1 MKRRERDRAT
11 RGAKDYRLLWA
22 GLLLLVA
29 LIFACVGFSCGHIRR
44 GLKNAADAEM
54 AETTGEN
61 AAMLRL
67 TLESRFALLDNVA
80 EKIAEDPQNAR
91 EMLTNLGKYAN
102 GYGFKRLGYMN
113 STGRTVTSDGETG
126 DFFYRAYFRMGM
138 DGQYCI
144 TGEINDRLGNGEAV
158 HIMSAP
164 VHNPKTGKVIGVVF
178 ADYTPEMFHQMMD
191 VETFGGEGHGYIVES
206 SGEIVVASSSARLT
220 GTGNL
225 LDGVADF
232 SETGRQDAE
241 ALRQV
246 LAGEQPGEGRVLG
259 AGKLRFCCRK
269 IENGRQ
275 DDTWYLVMVMDA
287 GALYGR
293 MYGVFSSICSL
304 LSVTVLMCAV
314 FIFAILTAYRR
325 YNEGLRQA
333 AYTDALTGGSNF
345 SGFLMKVNN
354 AEGGYMVSCDLNDY
368 RMIAS
373 MFGAQKGDELLR
385 GVYECIKSGLT
396 EGEPVARVDADH
408 FAFHLVE
415 RQRSAVL
422 ERLRQIE
429 RRIRRL
435 SDKMGVIHLVPRFG
449 IYAMR
454 PEEDARRSCELANL
468 ALGAAR
474 SSADNTVA
482 FYQDLDQNAF
492 FENMQLEDRF
502 DEAIGEQK
510 LVQAFGHEA
519 QTLAAFDE
527 VNERLRDCSLK
538 ATFFSSLTNP
548 CTRFVNSLVYAAVGF
563 AGALAAVNGRLTI
576 GGLSSFL
583 SYANQY
589 TKPFNEISG
598 VVTELQNALAC
609 AGRVFELIDEPAQTP
624 DPADAE
630 QIDRPDGAVSI
641 DHVYFSY
648 APDRKLIED
657 FTLHVQPGQ
666 RVAIVGPTGC
676 GKTTIINLL
685 MRFYDVD
692 SGEIHVD
699 GHETRRLTRRS
710 LRENIA
716 MVMQDTWLSAGTIRE
731 NIAMGKPDATDE
743 EIIAA
748 AKASH
753 AHSFIKRL
761 PDGYNTVISESGGQL
776 SQGQKQ
782 LLCIARVML

>member
-29 LIFACVGFSCGHIRR
+29 LIFACVGFSYGRIRR
-44 GLKNAADAEM
+44 ALKNAADAEM

-67 TLESRFALLDNVA
+67 TLESRFALLDNVG
-80 EKIAEDPQNAR
+80 EKIAEDPQSTR
-91 EMLTNLGKYAN
+91 EMLADLGKYAN

-113 STGRTVTSDGETG
+113 STGQTVTSDGKTG

-164 VHNPKTGKVIGVVF
+164 VRSPKTGKVIGVVF
-178 ADYTPEMFHQMMD
+178 ADYTPEMFHRMMD
-191 VETFGGEGHGYIVES
+191 VETFGGEGRGYIVES

-220 GTGNL
+220 ETGNL

-246 LAGEQPGEGRVLG
+246 LAGEQPGDGRVLG

-275 DDTWYLVMVMDA
+275 DDTWYLVMVMEA

-293 MYGVFSSICSL
+293 MHGVFSSIRNL
-304 LSVTVLMCAV
+304 MSVTVLMCAA
-314 FIFAILTAYRR
+314 FIFAILMAYRR

-354 AEGGYMVSCDLNDY
+354 AEGGYMVSCDLDDY

-454 PEEDARRSCELANL
+454 PEKDARRSCELANL

-502 DEAIGEQK
+502 DEAIGEHQFK
-510 LVQAFGHEA
+510 VYYQPKCNPKTGEIVGGEALVRWVQEDG
-519 QTLAAFDE
+519 TMLSPD
-527 VNERLRDCSLK
+527 
-538 ATFFSSLTNP
+538 
-548 CTRFVNSLVYAAVGF
+548 RFIPL
-563 AGALAAVNGRLTI
+563 
-576 GGLSSFL
+576 
-583 SYANQY
+583 
-589 TKPFNEISG
+589 
-598 VVTELQNALAC
+598 
-609 AGRVFELIDEPAQTP
+609 FEK
-624 DPADAE
+624 
-630 QIDRPDGAVSI
+630 DGAI
-641 DHVYFSY
+641 G
-648 APDRKLIED
+648 KLDEYM
-657 FTLHVQPGQ
+657 FTCVC
-666 RVAIVGPTGC
+666 A
-676 GKTTIINLL
+676 
-685 MRFYDVD
+685 
-692 SGEIHVD
+692 
-699 GHETRRLTRRS
+699 
-710 LRENIA
+710 
-716 MVMQDTWLSAGTIRE
+716 
-731 NIAMGKPDATDE
+731 
-743 EIIAA
+743 
-748 AKASH
+748 
-753 AHSFIKRL
+753 
-761 PDGYNTVISESGGQL
+761 QL
-776 SQGQKQ
+776 SQWRREG
-782 LLCIARVML
+782 LEIRPVSVNLSRASLCRQGVALAYKRILEGYGLSTWMVPLEVTESAMISDDAVISVLQEFYRYGFRIVIDDFGKAQSTLPMLKLPFVDTVKLDKSLIDCIGDRKGEIMLRQVVRLCYELGLYTTAEGVEAEDQVDFLRALDCTDIQGYFFPPPLPVEKYTEKLRQQARKRA

>member
-1 MKRRERDRAT
+1 MKRRKRDRAT

-22 GLLLLVA
+22 GLLLVA
-29 LIFACVGFSCGHIRR
+29 LIFACVGFSYGHIRR
-44 GLKNAADAEM
+44 ALKNAADAEM
-54 AETTGEN
+54 AETTSEN

-67 TLESRFALLDNVA
+67 TLESRFALLDNVG
-80 EKIAEDPQNAR
+80 EKIAEDPQSTR

-113 STGRTVTSDGETG
+113 STGRMVTSDGKTG
-126 DFFYRAYFRMGM
+126 DFFYCAYFRMGM

-144 TGEINDRLGNGEAV
+144 TGEINDRLSNGESV
-158 HIMSAP
+158 HIISAP
-164 VHNPKTGKVIGVVF
+164 VRNPKTDKVIGVVF

-191 VETFGGEGHGYIVES
+191 VETFGGEGRGYIVES

-220 GTGNL
+220 ETGNL

-246 LAGEQPGEGRVLG
+246 LAGEQPGDGRVLG

-275 DDTWYLVMVMDA
+275 DDTWYLVMVMGA

-293 MYGVFSSICSL
+293 MYGVFSSIRNL
-304 LSVTVLMCAV
+304 LSVTVLMCAA

-354 AEGGYMVSCDLNDY
+354 AEGGYMVSCDLDDY

-502 DEAIGEQK
+502 DEAIGEHQ
-510 LVQAFGHEA
+510 F
-519 QTLAAFDE
+519 
-527 VNERLRDCSLK
+527 K
-538 ATFFSSLTNP
+538 AYYQPKCNP
-548 CTRFVNSLVYAAVGF
+548 KTG
-563 AGALAAVNGRLTI
+563 
-576 GGLSSFL
+576 
-583 SYANQY
+583 
-589 TKPFNEISG
+589 E
-598 VVTELQNALAC
+598 
-609 AGRVFELIDEPAQTP
+609 
-624 DPADAE
+624 
-630 QIDRPDGAVSI
+630 
-641 DHVYFSY
+641 
-648 APDRKLIED
+648 
-657 FTLHVQPGQ
+657 
-666 RVAIVGPTGC
+666 IVGGEALVRWVQEDGTMLSPARFIPLFEKNGAI
-676 GKTTIINLL
+676 GKL
-685 MRFYDVD
+685 
-692 SGEIHVD
+692 
-699 GHETRRLTRRS
+699 
-710 LRENIA
+710 
-716 MVMQDTWLSAGTIRE
+716 
-731 NIAMGKPDATDE
+731 DE
-743 EIIAA
+743 YMFTCVCA
-748 AKASH
+748 
-753 AHSFIKRL
+753 
-761 PDGYNTVISESGGQL
+761 QL
-776 SQGQKQ
+776 SQWRREG
-782 LLCIARVML
+782 LEIRPVSVNLSRASLCRQGVALAYKRILEGYGLSTWMVPLEVTESAMISDDAVISILQEFYRYGFRIEIDDFGKAQSTLPMLKLPFVDTVKLDKSLIDCIGDRKGEIMLRQVVRLCYELGLYTTAEGVEAEDQVDFLRALDCTDIQGYFFSPPLPVEKYTEKLRQQARKRA

>member
-44 GLKNAADAEM
+44 ALKNAADAEM
-54 AETTGEN
+54 AETTSEN

-67 TLESRFALLDNVA
+67 TLESRFALLDNVG
-80 EKIAEDPQNAR
+80 EKIAEDPQSTR
-91 EMLTNLGKYAN
+91 EMLADLGKYAN

-113 STGRTVTSDGETG
+113 STGQTVTSDGKNG

-144 TGEINDRLGNGEAV
+144 TGEINDRLGNGETV
-158 HIMSAP
+158 HMMSAP
-164 VHNPKTGKVIGVVF
+164 VRNPKTGKVIGVVF

-191 VETFGGEGHGYIVES
+191 VETFGGKGRGYIVES
-206 SGEIVVASSSARLT
+206 SGEIVVASSSVRLT
-220 GTGNL
+220 ETGNL

-241 ALRQV
+241 TLRQV

-304 LSVTVLMCAV
+304 LSVTVLMCAA
-314 FIFAILTAYRR
+314 FIFAILMAYRR
-325 YNEGLRQA
+325 YNDGLRQT

-354 AEGGYMVSCDLNDY
+354 AEGGYMVSCDLDDY

-502 DEAIGEQK
+502 DEAIGEHQ
-510 LVQAFGHEA
+510 F
-519 QTLAAFDE
+519 
-527 VNERLRDCSLK
+527 K
-538 ATFFSSLTNP
+538 AYYQPKCNP
-548 CTRFVNSLVYAAVGF
+548 KTG
-563 AGALAAVNGRLTI
+563 
-576 GGLSSFL
+576 
-583 SYANQY
+583 
-589 TKPFNEISG
+589 E
-598 VVTELQNALAC
+598 
-609 AGRVFELIDEPAQTP
+609 
-624 DPADAE
+624 
-630 QIDRPDGAVSI
+630 
-641 DHVYFSY
+641 
-648 APDRKLIED
+648 
-657 FTLHVQPGQ
+657 
-666 RVAIVGPTGC
+666 IVGGEALVRWVQEDGTMLSPARFIPLFEKNGAI
-676 GKTTIINLL
+676 GKL
-685 MRFYDVD
+685 
-692 SGEIHVD
+692 
-699 GHETRRLTRRS
+699 
-710 LRENIA
+710 
-716 MVMQDTWLSAGTIRE
+716 
-731 NIAMGKPDATDE
+731 DE
-743 EIIAA
+743 YMFTCVCA
-748 AKASH
+748 
-753 AHSFIKRL
+753 
-761 PDGYNTVISESGGQL
+761 QL
-776 SQGQKQ
+776 SQWRREG
-782 LLCIARVML
+782 LEIRPVSVNLSRASLCRQGVALAYKRILEGYGLSTWMVPLEVTESAMISDDAVISALQEFYRYGFRIEIDDFGKAQSTLPMLKLPFVDTVKLDKSLIDCIGDRKGEIMLRQVVRLCYELGLYTTAEGVEAEDQVDFLRALDCTDIQGYFFSPPLPVEKYTEKLRQQARKRA

>member
-1 MKRRERDRAT
+1 MKRRERDRAA

-22 GLLLLVA
+22 GLLLVA
-29 LIFACVGFSCGHIRR
+29 LIFACVGFSYGRIRR
-44 GLKNAADAEM
+44 GLKNAADTEM
-54 AETTGEN
+54 AETTSEN

-67 TLESRFALLDNVA
+67 TLESRFALLDNVG
-80 EKIAEDPQNAR
+80 EKIAEDPQSTR
-91 EMLTNLGKYAN
+91 EMLVDLGKYAN

-113 STGRTVTSDGETG
+113 STGQTVTSDGKNG

-144 TGEINDRLGNGEAV
+144 TGEINDRLGNGETV

-164 VHNPKTGKVIGVVF
+164 VRNPKTGTVIGVVF

-191 VETFGGEGHGYIVES
+191 VETFGGEGRGYIVES
-206 SGEIVVASSSARLT
+206 SGEIVVASSSARLAE
-220 GTGNL
+220 TGNL

-259 AGKLRFCCRK
+259 TGKLRFCCRK

-275 DDTWYLVMVMDA
+275 DDTWYLVMVMRAD
-287 GALYGR
+287 ALYGR
-293 MYGVFSSICSL
+293 MYGVFSSIRNL
-304 LSVTVLMCAV
+304 LSVTVLMCAA
-314 FIFAILTAYRR
+314 FIFALLTAYRR
-325 YNEGLRQA
+325 YNDGLRQA

-354 AEGGYMVSCDLNDY
+354 AEGGYMVSCDLDDY

-385 GVYECIKSGLT
+385 GVYECIKGGLT

-454 PEEDARRSCELANL
+454 PEEDARRACELANL

-474 SSADNTVA
+474 GSADNTVA

-502 DEAIGEQK
+502 DEAIGEHRFKAYYQPK
-510 LVQAFGHEA
+510 CNPKTGEIVGGEALVRWVQE
-519 QTLAAFDE
+519 
-527 VNERLRDCSLK
+527 
-538 ATFFSSLTNP
+538 
-548 CTRFVNSLVYAAVGF
+548 
-563 AGALAAVNGRLTI
+563 
-576 GGLSSFL
+576 
-583 SYANQY
+583 
-589 TKPFNEISG
+589 
-598 VVTELQNALAC
+598 
-609 AGRVFELIDEPAQTP
+609 
-624 DPADAE
+624 
-630 QIDRPDGAVSI
+630 DGAMLS
-641 DHVYFSY
+641 
-648 APDRKLIED
+648 PDRFIPLFEKNGAIGKLDEYM
-657 FTLHVQPGQ
+657 FTCVC
-666 RVAIVGPTGC
+666 A
-676 GKTTIINLL
+676 
-685 MRFYDVD
+685 
-692 SGEIHVD
+692 
-699 GHETRRLTRRS
+699 
-710 LRENIA
+710 
-716 MVMQDTWLSAGTIRE
+716 
-731 NIAMGKPDATDE
+731 
-743 EIIAA
+743 
-748 AKASH
+748 
-753 AHSFIKRL
+753 
-761 PDGYNTVISESGGQL
+761 QL
-776 SQGQKQ
+776 SQWRREG
-782 LLCIARVML
+782 LEIRPVSVNLSRASLCRQGVALAYKRILEGYGLSTWMVPLEVTESAMISDDAVISVLQEFYRYGFRIEIDDFGKAQSTLPMLKLPFVDTVKLDKSLIDCIGDRKGEIMLRQVVRLCYELGLYTTAEGVEAEDQVDFLRALDCTDIQGYFFSPPLPVEKYTEKLRQQARKRA

>member
-113 STGRTVTSDGETG
+113 STGQTVTSDGETG

-164 VHNPKTGKVIGVVF
+164 VRNPKTGKVIGVVF
-178 ADYTPEMFHQMMD
+178 ADYTPEMFRQMMD

-206 SGEIVVASSSARLT
+206 SGEIVVASSSVRLT
-220 GTGNL
+220 ETGNL

-246 LAGEQPGEGRVLG
+246 LAGEQPGDGRVLG

-304 LSVTVLMCAV
+304 LSVTVLMCAA
-314 FIFAILTAYRR
+314 FIFAILMAYRR

-354 AEGGYMVSCDLNDY
+354 AEGGYMVSCDLDDY

-502 DEAIGEQK
+502 DEAIGEHQFK
-510 LVQAFGHEA
+510 AYYQPKCNPKTGEIVGGEALVRWVQEDGTMLSPA
-519 QTLAAFDE
+519 
-527 VNERLRDCSLK
+527 
-538 ATFFSSLTNP
+538 
-548 CTRFVNSLVYAAVGF
+548 RFIPL
-563 AGALAAVNGRLTI
+563 
-576 GGLSSFL
+576 
-583 SYANQY
+583 
-589 TKPFNEISG
+589 
-598 VVTELQNALAC
+598 
-609 AGRVFELIDEPAQTP
+609 FEK
-624 DPADAE
+624 
-630 QIDRPDGAVSI
+630 DGAI
-641 DHVYFSY
+641 G
-648 APDRKLIED
+648 KLDEYM
-657 FTLHVQPGQ
+657 FTCVC
-666 RVAIVGPTGC
+666 A
-676 GKTTIINLL
+676 
-685 MRFYDVD
+685 
-692 SGEIHVD
+692 
-699 GHETRRLTRRS
+699 
-710 LRENIA
+710 
-716 MVMQDTWLSAGTIRE
+716 
-731 NIAMGKPDATDE
+731 
-743 EIIAA
+743 
-748 AKASH
+748 
-753 AHSFIKRL
+753 
-761 PDGYNTVISESGGQL
+761 QL
-776 SQGQKQ
+776 SQWRREG
-782 LLCIARVML
+782 LEIRPVSVNLSRASLCRQGVALAYKRILEGCGLSTWMVPLEVTESAMISDDAVISVLQEFYRYGFRIEIDDFGKAQSTLPMLKLPFVDTVKLDKSLIDCIGDRKGEIMLRQVVRLCYELGLYTTAEGVEAEDQVDFLRALDCTDIQGYFFSPPLPVEKYTEKLRQQARKRA

>member
-1 MKRRERDRAT
+1 MKRRKRDRAT

-22 GLLLLVA
+22 GLLLVA
-29 LIFACVGFSCGHIRR
+29 LIFACVGFSYGHIRR
-44 GLKNAADAEM
+44 ALKNAADAEM
-54 AETTGEN
+54 AETTSEN

-67 TLESRFALLDNVA
+67 TLESRFALLDNVG
-80 EKIAEDPQNAR
+80 EKIAEDPQSTR

-113 STGRTVTSDGETG
+113 STGRMVTSDGKTG

-144 TGEINDRLGNGEAV
+144 TGEINDRLSNGESV
-158 HIMSAP
+158 HIISAP
-164 VHNPKTGKVIGVVF
+164 VRNPKTGKVIGVVF

-191 VETFGGEGHGYIVES
+191 VETFGGEGRGYIVES

-220 GTGNL
+220 ETGNL

-246 LAGEQPGEGRVLG
+246 LAGEQPGDGRVLG
-259 AGKLRFCCRK
+259 TGKLRFCCRK

-275 DDTWYLVMVMDA
+275 DDTWYLVMVMGVD
-287 GALYGR
+287 ALYGR
-293 MYGVFSSICSL
+293 MYGVFSSIRNL
-304 LSVTVLMCAV
+304 LSVTVLMCAA

-354 AEGGYMVSCDLNDY
+354 AEGGYMVSCDLDDY

-422 ERLRQIE
+422 ERLHQIE

-502 DEAIGEQK
+502 DEAIGEHQ
-510 LVQAFGHEA
+510 F
-519 QTLAAFDE
+519 
-527 VNERLRDCSLK
+527 K
-538 ATFFSSLTNP
+538 AYYQPKCNP
-548 CTRFVNSLVYAAVGF
+548 KTG
-563 AGALAAVNGRLTI
+563 
-576 GGLSSFL
+576 
-583 SYANQY
+583 
-589 TKPFNEISG
+589 E
-598 VVTELQNALAC
+598 
-609 AGRVFELIDEPAQTP
+609 
-624 DPADAE
+624 
-630 QIDRPDGAVSI
+630 
-641 DHVYFSY
+641 
-648 APDRKLIED
+648 
-657 FTLHVQPGQ
+657 
-666 RVAIVGPTGC
+666 IVGGEALVRWVQEDGTMLPPARFIPLFEKNGAI
-676 GKTTIINLL
+676 GKL
-685 MRFYDVD
+685 
-692 SGEIHVD
+692 
-699 GHETRRLTRRS
+699 
-710 LRENIA
+710 
-716 MVMQDTWLSAGTIRE
+716 
-731 NIAMGKPDATDE
+731 DE
-743 EIIAA
+743 YMFTCVCA
-748 AKASH
+748 
-753 AHSFIKRL
+753 
-761 PDGYNTVISESGGQL
+761 QL
-776 SQGQKQ
+776 SQWRREG
-782 LLCIARVML
+782 LEIRPVSVNLSRASLCRQGVALAYKRILEGYGLSTWMVPLEVTESAMISDDAVISILQEFYRYGFRIEIDDFGKAQSTLPMLKLPFVDTVKLDKSLIDCIGDRKGEIMLRQVVRLCYELGLYTTAEGVEAEDQVDFLRALDCTDIQGYFFSPPLPVEKYTEKLRQQARKRA

>member
-1 MKRRERDRAT
+1 MKRREQDRAT

-29 LIFACVGFSCGHIRR
+29 LIFVCVGFSCGRIRR

-54 AETTGEN
+54 AETTSEN

-67 TLESRFALLDNVA
+67 TLESRFALLDNVG
-80 EKIAEDPQNAR
+80 EKIAEDPQKAR
-91 EMLTNLGKYAN
+91 EMLANLGQYAN
-102 GYGFKRLGYMN
+102 GYGFKRLGYMH
-113 STGRTVTSDGETG
+113 STGRTVTSDGKIG
-126 DFFYRAYFRMGM
+126 DFFYRAYFRVGM
-138 DGQYCI
+138 DGRYCI
-144 TGEINDRLGNGEAV
+144 TGEINDRLGNGETV

-164 VHNPKTGKVIGVVF
+164 VRNPKTGKVIGVVF

-191 VETFGGEGHGYIVES
+191 VETFGGEGRGYIVES
-206 SGEIVVASSSARLT
+206 SGEIVVASSSARLAE
-220 GTGNL
+220 TGNL

-275 DDTWYLVMVMDA
+275 DDTWYLVMVMGAD
-287 GALYGR
+287 ALYGR
-293 MYGVFSSICSL
+293 MHGVFSSVRNL
-304 LSVTVLMCAV
+304 LSVTVLMCAA
-314 FIFAILTAYRR
+314 FIFALLMAYQR
-325 YNEGLRQA
+325 YNDGLRQA

-345 SGFLMKVNN
+345 SGFLMKVNS
-354 AEGGYMVSCDLNDY
+354 AEGGYMVSCDLDDY

-396 EGEPVARVDADH
+396 EGEPAARVDADH

-454 PEEDARRSCELANL
+454 PEEDARRACELANL

-502 DEAIGEQK
+502 DEAIGEHQ
-510 LVQAFGHEA
+510 F
-519 QTLAAFDE
+519 
-527 VNERLRDCSLK
+527 K
-538 ATFFSSLTNP
+538 AYYQPKCNP
-548 CTRFVNSLVYAAVGF
+548 KTG
-563 AGALAAVNGRLTI
+563 
-576 GGLSSFL
+576 
-583 SYANQY
+583 
-589 TKPFNEISG
+589 E
-598 VVTELQNALAC
+598 
-609 AGRVFELIDEPAQTP
+609 
-624 DPADAE
+624 
-630 QIDRPDGAVSI
+630 
-641 DHVYFSY
+641 
-648 APDRKLIED
+648 
-657 FTLHVQPGQ
+657 
-666 RVAIVGPTGC
+666 IVGGEALVRWVQEDGTMLSPARFIPLFEKNGAI
-676 GKTTIINLL
+676 GKL
-685 MRFYDVD
+685 
-692 SGEIHVD
+692 
-699 GHETRRLTRRS
+699 
-710 LRENIA
+710 
-716 MVMQDTWLSAGTIRE
+716 
-731 NIAMGKPDATDE
+731 DE
-743 EIIAA
+743 YMFTCVCA
-748 AKASH
+748 
-753 AHSFIKRL
+753 
-761 PDGYNTVISESGGQL
+761 QL
-776 SQGQKQ
+776 SQWRREG
-782 LLCIARVML
+782 LEIRPVSVNLSRASLCRQGVALAYKRILEGYGLSTWMVPLEVTESAMISDDAVISVLQEFYRYGFRIEIDDFGKAQSTLPMLKLPFVDTVKLDKSLIDCIGDRKGEIMLRQVVRLCYELGLYTTAEGVEAEDQVDFLRALDCTDIQGYFFSPPLPVEKYTEKLRQQARKRA

>member
-1 MKRRERDRAT
+1 
-11 RGAKDYRLLWA
+11 
-22 GLLLLVA
+22 
-29 LIFACVGFSCGHIRR
+29 
-44 GLKNAADAEM
+44 
-54 AETTGEN
+54 
-61 AAMLRL
+61 
-67 TLESRFALLDNVA
+67 
-80 EKIAEDPQNAR
+80 
-91 EMLTNLGKYAN
+91 
-102 GYGFKRLGYMN
+102 
-113 STGRTVTSDGETG
+113 
-126 DFFYRAYFRMGM
+126 
-138 DGQYCI
+138 
-144 TGEINDRLGNGEAV
+144 
-158 HIMSAP
+158 
-164 VHNPKTGKVIGVVF
+164 
-178 ADYTPEMFHQMMD
+178 MD
-191 VETFGGEGHGYIVES
+191 VETFGGEGRGYIVES

-220 GTGNL
+220 ETGNL

-246 LAGEQPGEGRVLG
+246 LAGEQPGDGRVLG

-293 MYGVFSSICSL
+293 MYGVFSSIRNL
-304 LSVTVLMCAV
+304 LSVTVLMCAA

-354 AEGGYMVSCDLNDY
+354 AEGGYMVSCDLDDY

-385 GVYECIKSGLT
+385 GVYECIRSGLT

-502 DEAIGEQK
+502 DEAIGEHQ
-510 LVQAFGHEA
+510 F
-519 QTLAAFDE
+519 
-527 VNERLRDCSLK
+527 K
-538 ATFFSSLTNP
+538 AYYQPKCNP
-548 CTRFVNSLVYAAVGF
+548 KTG
-563 AGALAAVNGRLTI
+563 
-576 GGLSSFL
+576 
-583 SYANQY
+583 
-589 TKPFNEISG
+589 E
-598 VVTELQNALAC
+598 
-609 AGRVFELIDEPAQTP
+609 
-624 DPADAE
+624 
-630 QIDRPDGAVSI
+630 
-641 DHVYFSY
+641 
-648 APDRKLIED
+648 
-657 FTLHVQPGQ
+657 
-666 RVAIVGPTGC
+666 IVGGEALVRWVQEDGTMLSPARFIPLFEKNGAI
-676 GKTTIINLL
+676 GKL
-685 MRFYDVD
+685 
-692 SGEIHVD
+692 
-699 GHETRRLTRRS
+699 
-710 LRENIA
+710 
-716 MVMQDTWLSAGTIRE
+716 
-731 NIAMGKPDATDE
+731 DE
-743 EIIAA
+743 YMFTCVCA
-748 AKASH
+748 
-753 AHSFIKRL
+753 
-761 PDGYNTVISESGGQL
+761 QL
-776 SQGQKQ
+776 SQWRREGLEIRPVSVNLSRASLCRQGVALAYKRILEGYGLSTWMVPLEVTESAMISDDAVISILQEFYRYGFRIEIDDFGKAQSTLPMLKLPFVDTVKLDKSLIDCIGDRKGEIMLRQVVRLCYELGLYTTAEGVEAEDQVDFLRALDCTDIQGYFFSPPLPVEKYTEKLRQQARKQ
-782 LLCIARVML
+782 A

>member
-113 STGRTVTSDGETG
+113 SMGRTVTSDGETG

-164 VHNPKTGKVIGVVF
+164 VRNPKTGKVIGVVF
-178 ADYTPEMFHQMMD
+178 ADYTPEMFRQMMD
-191 VETFGGEGHGYIVES
+191 VETFGGKGRGYIVES
-206 SGEIVVASSSARLT
+206 SGEIVVAPSSARLT
-220 GTGNL
+220 ETGNL

-246 LAGEQPGEGRVLG
+246 LTGEQPGDGRVLG

-275 DDTWYLVMVMDA
+275 DDTWYLVMVMGA

-293 MYGVFSSICSL
+293 MYGVFSSVCSL
-304 LSVTVLMCAV
+304 MSVTVLMCAV
-314 FIFAILTAYRR
+314 FIFAILMAYRR

-354 AEGGYMVSCDLNDY
+354 AEGGYMVSCDLDDY

-385 GVYECIKSGLT
+385 GVYECIKGGLT

-429 RRIRRL
+429 RGIRRL

-502 DEAIGEQK
+502 DEAIGEHQFK
-510 LVQAFGHEA
+510 AYYQPKCNPKTGEIVGGEALVRWVQEDG
-519 QTLAAFDE
+519 TM
-527 VNERLRDCSLK
+527 
-538 ATFFSSLTNP
+538 
-548 CTRFVNSLVYAAVGF
+548 
-563 AGALAAVNGRLTI
+563 
-576 GGLSSFL
+576 LS
-583 SYANQY
+583 
-589 TKPFNEISG
+589 
-598 VVTELQNALAC
+598 
-609 AGRVFELIDEPAQTP
+609 
-624 DPADAE
+624 
-630 QIDRPDGAVSI
+630 
-641 DHVYFSY
+641 
-648 APDRKLIED
+648 PDRFIPLFEKNGAIGKLDEYM
-657 FTLHVQPGQ
+657 FTCVC
-666 RVAIVGPTGC
+666 A
-676 GKTTIINLL
+676 
-685 MRFYDVD
+685 
-692 SGEIHVD
+692 
-699 GHETRRLTRRS
+699 
-710 LRENIA
+710 
-716 MVMQDTWLSAGTIRE
+716 
-731 NIAMGKPDATDE
+731 
-743 EIIAA
+743 
-748 AKASH
+748 
-753 AHSFIKRL
+753 
-761 PDGYNTVISESGGQL
+761 QL
-776 SQGQKQ
+776 SQWRREG
-782 LLCIARVML
+782 LEIRPVSVNLSRASLCRQGVALAYKRILEGYGLSTWMVPLEVTESAMISDDAVISVLQEFYRYGFRIEIDDFGKAQSTLPMLKLPFVDTVKLDKSLIDCIGDRKGEIMLRQVVRLCYELGLYTTAEGVEAEDQVDFLRALDCTDIQGYFFSPPLPVEKYTEKLRQQARKRA

>member
-1 MKRRERDRAT
+1 MKRREQDRAT

-29 LIFACVGFSCGHIRR
+29 LIFVCVGFSCGRIRR

-54 AETTGEN
+54 AETTSEN

-67 TLESRFALLDNVA
+67 TLESRFALLDNVG
-80 EKIAEDPQNAR
+80 EKIAEDPQSTR
-91 EMLTNLGKYAN
+91 KMLADLGKYAN

-113 STGRTVTSDGETG
+113 STGRMVTSDGKTG

-138 DGQYCI
+138 DGQYYI
-144 TGEINDRLGNGEAV
+144 TGEINDRLGNGETV

-164 VHNPKTGKVIGVVF
+164 VRNPKTDKVIGVVF

-206 SGEIVVASSSARLT
+206 NGEIVVASSSTRLT
-220 GTGNL
+220 ETGNL
-225 LDGVADF
+225 LDGVTDF

-246 LAGEQPGEGRVLG
+246 LTGEQPGEGRVLG

-293 MYGVFSSICSL
+293 MYGVFSSIRNL
-304 LSVTVLMCAV
+304 LSVTVLMCAA
-314 FIFAILTAYRR
+314 FIFALLMAYRR
-325 YNEGLRQA
+325 YNDGLRQA

-354 AEGGYMVSCDLNDY
+354 AEGGYMVSCDLDDY

-502 DEAIGEQK
+502 DEAIGEHQ
-510 LVQAFGHEA
+510 F
-519 QTLAAFDE
+519 
-527 VNERLRDCSLK
+527 K
-538 ATFFSSLTNP
+538 AYYQPKCNP
-548 CTRFVNSLVYAAVGF
+548 KTG
-563 AGALAAVNGRLTI
+563 
-576 GGLSSFL
+576 
-583 SYANQY
+583 
-589 TKPFNEISG
+589 E
-598 VVTELQNALAC
+598 
-609 AGRVFELIDEPAQTP
+609 
-624 DPADAE
+624 
-630 QIDRPDGAVSI
+630 
-641 DHVYFSY
+641 
-648 APDRKLIED
+648 
-657 FTLHVQPGQ
+657 
-666 RVAIVGPTGC
+666 IVGGEALVRWVQEDGTMLPPARFIPLFEKNGAI
-676 GKTTIINLL
+676 GKL
-685 MRFYDVD
+685 
-692 SGEIHVD
+692 
-699 GHETRRLTRRS
+699 
-710 LRENIA
+710 
-716 MVMQDTWLSAGTIRE
+716 
-731 NIAMGKPDATDE
+731 DE
-743 EIIAA
+743 YMFTCVCA
-748 AKASH
+748 
-753 AHSFIKRL
+753 
-761 PDGYNTVISESGGQL
+761 QL
-776 SQGQKQ
+776 SQWRREG
-782 LLCIARVML
+782 LEIRPVSVNLSRASLCRQGVALAYKRILEGYGLSTWMVPLEVTESAMISDDAVISILQEFYRYGFRIEIDDFGKAQSTLPMLKLPFVDTVKLDKSLIDCIGDRKGEIMLRQVVRLCYELGLYTTAEGVEAEDQVDFLRALDCTDIQGYFFSPPLPVEKYTEKLRQQARKRA

>member
-29 LIFACVGFSCGHIRR
+29 LIFACVGFSYGHIRR
-44 GLKNAADAEM
+44 ALKNAADAEM
-54 AETTGEN
+54 AETTSEN

-67 TLESRFALLDNVA
+67 TLESRFALLDNVG
-80 EKIAEDPQNAR
+80 EKIAEDPQSTR
-91 EMLTNLGKYAN
+91 KMLADLGKYAN

-113 STGRTVTSDGETG
+113 STGRMVTSDGKTG

-138 DGQYCI
+138 DGQYYI
-144 TGEINDRLGNGEAV
+144 TGEINDRLGNGESV

-164 VHNPKTGKVIGVVF
+164 VRNPKTDEVIGVVF

-206 SGEIVVASSSARLT
+206 SGEIVVASSSARLAE
-220 GTGNL
+220 TGNL

-246 LAGEQPGEGRVLG
+246 LAGEQPGDGRVLG

-293 MYGVFSSICSL
+293 MYGVFSSIRNL
-304 LSVTVLMCAV
+304 LSVTVLMCAA

-354 AEGGYMVSCDLNDY
+354 AEGGYMVSCDLDDY

-502 DEAIGEQK
+502 DEAIGEHQ
-510 LVQAFGHEA
+510 F
-519 QTLAAFDE
+519 
-527 VNERLRDCSLK
+527 K
-538 ATFFSSLTNP
+538 AYYQPKCNP
-548 CTRFVNSLVYAAVGF
+548 KTG
-563 AGALAAVNGRLTI
+563 
-576 GGLSSFL
+576 
-583 SYANQY
+583 
-589 TKPFNEISG
+589 E
-598 VVTELQNALAC
+598 
-609 AGRVFELIDEPAQTP
+609 
-624 DPADAE
+624 
-630 QIDRPDGAVSI
+630 
-641 DHVYFSY
+641 
-648 APDRKLIED
+648 
-657 FTLHVQPGQ
+657 
-666 RVAIVGPTGC
+666 IVGGEALVRWVQEDGTMLSPARFIPLFEKNGAI
-676 GKTTIINLL
+676 GKL
-685 MRFYDVD
+685 
-692 SGEIHVD
+692 
-699 GHETRRLTRRS
+699 
-710 LRENIA
+710 
-716 MVMQDTWLSAGTIRE
+716 
-731 NIAMGKPDATDE
+731 DE
-743 EIIAA
+743 YMFTCVCA
-748 AKASH
+748 
-753 AHSFIKRL
+753 
-761 PDGYNTVISESGGQL
+761 QL
-776 SQGQKQ
+776 SQWRREGLEIRPVSVNLSRASLCRQGVALAYKRILEGYGLSTWMVPLEVTESAMISDDAVISILQEFYRYGFRIEIDDFGKAQSTLPMLKLPFVDTVKLDKSLIDCIGDRKGEIMLRQVVRLCYELGLYTTAEGVEAEDQVDFLRALDCTDIQGYFFSPPLPVEKYTEKLRQQARKQ
-782 LLCIARVML
+782 A

>member
-1 MKRRERDRAT
+1 MWKPSAA
-11 RGAKDYRLLWA
+11 RGTKDYRLLWA

-29 LIFACVGFSCGHIRR
+29 LIFACVGFSYGHIRR
-44 GLKNAADAEM
+44 TLKNAADAEM
-54 AETTGEN
+54 AETTSEN

-67 TLESRFALLDNVA
+67 TLESRFALLDNVG
-80 EKIAEDPQNAR
+80 EKIAEDPQSAR
-91 EMLTNLGKYAN
+91 EMLANLGKYAN

-113 STGRTVTSDGETG
+113 STGRMVTSDGKTG

-144 TGEINDRLGNGEAV
+144 TGEINDRLGNGESV

-164 VHNPKTGKVIGVVF
+164 VRNPKTDKVIGVVF

-220 GTGNL
+220 ETGNL

-259 AGKLRFCCRK
+259 TGKLRFCCRK

-275 DDTWYLVMVMDA
+275 DDTWYLVMVMGAD
-287 GALYGR
+287 ALYGR
-293 MYGVFSSICSL
+293 MYGVFSSIRNL
-304 LSVTVLMCAV
+304 LSVTVLMCAA

-354 AEGGYMVSCDLNDY
+354 AEGGYMVSCDLDDY

-373 MFGAQKGDELLR
+373 MFGTQKGDELLR

-502 DEAIGEQK
+502 DEAIGEHQFK
-510 LVQAFGHEA
+510 AYYQPKCNPKTGEIVGGEALVRWVQE
-519 QTLAAFDE
+519 
-527 VNERLRDCSLK
+527 
-538 ATFFSSLTNP
+538 
-548 CTRFVNSLVYAAVGF
+548 
-563 AGALAAVNGRLTI
+563 
-576 GGLSSFL
+576 
-583 SYANQY
+583 
-589 TKPFNEISG
+589 
-598 VVTELQNALAC
+598 
-609 AGRVFELIDEPAQTP
+609 
-624 DPADAE
+624 
-630 QIDRPDGAVSI
+630 DGAMLSPARFI
-641 DHVYFSY
+641 PLFEKNG
-648 APDRKLIED
+648 AIGKLDEYM
-657 FTLHVQPGQ
+657 FTCVC
-666 RVAIVGPTGC
+666 A
-676 GKTTIINLL
+676 
-685 MRFYDVD
+685 
-692 SGEIHVD
+692 
-699 GHETRRLTRRS
+699 
-710 LRENIA
+710 
-716 MVMQDTWLSAGTIRE
+716 
-731 NIAMGKPDATDE
+731 
-743 EIIAA
+743 
-748 AKASH
+748 
-753 AHSFIKRL
+753 
-761 PDGYNTVISESGGQL
+761 QL
-776 SQGQKQ
+776 SQWCREG
-782 LLCIARVML
+782 LEIRPVSVNLSRASLCRQGVALAYKRILEGYGLSTWMVPLEVTESAMISDDAVISVLQEFYRYGFRIEIDDFGKAQSTLPMLKLPFVDTVKLDKSLIDCIGDRKGEIMLRQVVRLCYELGLYTTAEGVEAEDQVDFLRALDCTDIQGYFFSPPLPVEKYTEKLRQQARKRA

>member
-44 GLKNAADAEM
+44 ALKNAADAEM
-54 AETTGEN
+54 AETTSEN

-67 TLESRFALLDNVA
+67 TLESRFALLDNVG
-80 EKIAEDPQNAR
+80 EKIAEDPQSTR
-91 EMLTNLGKYAN
+91 EMLADLGKYAN

-113 STGRTVTSDGETG
+113 STGQTVTSDGETG

-144 TGEINDRLGNGEAV
+144 TGEINDRLGNGETV

-164 VHNPKTGKVIGVVF
+164 VRNPKTGEVIGVVF

-191 VETFGGEGHGYIVES
+191 VETFGGEGRGYIVES
-206 SGEIVVASSSARLT
+206 SGEIVVASSSVRLT

-304 LSVTVLMCAV
+304 MSVTVLMCAA
-314 FIFAILTAYRR
+314 FIFAILMAYRR
-325 YNEGLRQA
+325 YNEGLHQA

-354 AEGGYMVSCDLNDY
+354 AEGGYMVSCDLDDY

-502 DEAIGEQK
+502 DEAIGEHQFK
-510 LVQAFGHEA
+510 AYYQPKCNPKTGEIVGGEALVRWVQEDG
-519 QTLAAFDE
+519 TM
-527 VNERLRDCSLK
+527 
-538 ATFFSSLTNP
+538 
-548 CTRFVNSLVYAAVGF
+548 
-563 AGALAAVNGRLTI
+563 
-576 GGLSSFL
+576 LS
-583 SYANQY
+583 
-589 TKPFNEISG
+589 
-598 VVTELQNALAC
+598 
-609 AGRVFELIDEPAQTP
+609 
-624 DPADAE
+624 
-630 QIDRPDGAVSI
+630 
-641 DHVYFSY
+641 
-648 APDRKLIED
+648 PDRFIPLFEKNGAIGKLDEYM
-657 FTLHVQPGQ
+657 FTCVC
-666 RVAIVGPTGC
+666 A
-676 GKTTIINLL
+676 
-685 MRFYDVD
+685 
-692 SGEIHVD
+692 
-699 GHETRRLTRRS
+699 
-710 LRENIA
+710 
-716 MVMQDTWLSAGTIRE
+716 
-731 NIAMGKPDATDE
+731 
-743 EIIAA
+743 
-748 AKASH
+748 
-753 AHSFIKRL
+753 
-761 PDGYNTVISESGGQL
+761 QL
-776 SQGQKQ
+776 SQWRREG
-782 LLCIARVML
+782 LEIRPVSVNLSRASLCRQGVALAYKRILEGYGLSTWMVPLEVTESAMISDDAVISVLQEFYRYGFRIEIDDFGKAQSTLPMLKLPFVDTVKLDKSLIDCIGDRKGEIMLRQVVRLCYELGLYTTAEGVEAEDQVDFLRALDCTDIQGYFFSPPLPVEKYTEKLRQQARKRA

>member
-1 MKRRERDRAT
+1 MKRRERDRAA

-29 LIFACVGFSCGHIRR
+29 LIFACVGFSYGHIRR
-44 GLKNAADAEM
+44 ALKNAADAEM
-54 AETTGEN
+54 AETTSEN

-67 TLESRFALLDNVA
+67 TLESRFALLDNVG
-80 EKIAEDPQNAR
+80 EKIAEDPQSTR
-91 EMLTNLGKYAN
+91 EMLADLGKYAN

-113 STGRTVTSDGETG
+113 STGQTVTSDGKTG

-164 VHNPKTGKVIGVVF
+164 VRSPKTGKVIGVVF

-232 SETGRQDAE
+232 SENGRQDAE

-246 LAGEQPGEGRVLG
+246 LAGEQPDDGRVLG

-275 DDTWYLVMVMDA
+275 DDTWYLVMVMGA

-314 FIFAILTAYRR
+314 FIFAILMAYRR

-354 AEGGYMVSCDLNDY
+354 AEGGYMVSCDLDDY

-502 DEAIGEQK
+502 DEAIGEHQFK
-510 LVQAFGHEA
+510 AYYQPKCNPKTGEIVGGEALVRWVQE
-519 QTLAAFDE
+519 
-527 VNERLRDCSLK
+527 
-538 ATFFSSLTNP
+538 
-548 CTRFVNSLVYAAVGF
+548 
-563 AGALAAVNGRLTI
+563 
-576 GGLSSFL
+576 
-583 SYANQY
+583 
-589 TKPFNEISG
+589 
-598 VVTELQNALAC
+598 
-609 AGRVFELIDEPAQTP
+609 
-624 DPADAE
+624 
-630 QIDRPDGAVSI
+630 DGTMLP
-641 DHVYFSY
+641 
-648 APDRKLIED
+648 PDRFIPLFEKNGAIGKLDEYM
-657 FTLHVQPGQ
+657 FTCVC
-666 RVAIVGPTGC
+666 A
-676 GKTTIINLL
+676 
-685 MRFYDVD
+685 
-692 SGEIHVD
+692 
-699 GHETRRLTRRS
+699 
-710 LRENIA
+710 
-716 MVMQDTWLSAGTIRE
+716 
-731 NIAMGKPDATDE
+731 
-743 EIIAA
+743 
-748 AKASH
+748 
-753 AHSFIKRL
+753 
-761 PDGYNTVISESGGQL
+761 QL
-776 SQGQKQ
+776 SQWRREG
-782 LLCIARVML
+782 LEIRPVSVNLSRASLCRQGVALAYKRILEGYGLSTWMVPLEVTESAMISDDAVIPVLQEFYRYGFRIEIDDFGKAQSTLPMLKLPFVDTVKLDKSLIDCIGDRKGEIMLRQVVRLCYELGLYTTAEGVEAEDQVDFLRALDCTDIQGYFFSPPLPVEKYTEKLRQQARKRA

>member
-29 LIFACVGFSCGHIRR
+29 LIFACVGFSYGHIRR
-44 GLKNAADAEM
+44 ALKNAADAEM
-54 AETTGEN
+54 AETTSEN

-67 TLESRFALLDNVA
+67 TLESRFALLDNVG
-80 EKIAEDPQNAR
+80 EKIAEDPQSTR
-91 EMLTNLGKYAN
+91 EMLADLGKYAN

-113 STGRTVTSDGETG
+113 STGQTVTSDGKTG

-144 TGEINDRLGNGEAV
+144 TGEINDRLGNGETV

-164 VHNPKTGKVIGVVF
+164 VRNPKTDEVIGVVF

-191 VETFGGEGHGYIVES
+191 VETFGGEGRGYIVES
-206 SGEIVVASSSARLT
+206 SGEIVVASSSTRLAE
-220 GTGNL
+220 TGNL

-259 AGKLRFCCRK
+259 AEKLRFCCRK

-304 LSVTVLMCAV
+304 LSVTVLMCAA
-314 FIFAILTAYRR
+314 FIFALLMAYRR
-325 YNEGLRQA
+325 YNDGLRQA
-333 AYTDALTGGSNF
+333 AYTDALTGVSNF

-354 AEGGYMVSCDLNDY
+354 AEGGYMVSCDLDDY

-502 DEAIGEQK
+502 DEAIGEHQFK
-510 LVQAFGHEA
+510 VYYQPKCNPKTGEIVGGEALVRWVQEDG
-519 QTLAAFDE
+519 TM
-527 VNERLRDCSLK
+527 
-538 ATFFSSLTNP
+538 
-548 CTRFVNSLVYAAVGF
+548 
-563 AGALAAVNGRLTI
+563 
-576 GGLSSFL
+576 LS
-583 SYANQY
+583 
-589 TKPFNEISG
+589 
-598 VVTELQNALAC
+598 
-609 AGRVFELIDEPAQTP
+609 
-624 DPADAE
+624 
-630 QIDRPDGAVSI
+630 
-641 DHVYFSY
+641 
-648 APDRKLIED
+648 PDRFIPLFEKNGAIGKLDEYM
-657 FTLHVQPGQ
+657 FTCVC
-666 RVAIVGPTGC
+666 A
-676 GKTTIINLL
+676 
-685 MRFYDVD
+685 
-692 SGEIHVD
+692 
-699 GHETRRLTRRS
+699 
-710 LRENIA
+710 
-716 MVMQDTWLSAGTIRE
+716 
-731 NIAMGKPDATDE
+731 
-743 EIIAA
+743 
-748 AKASH
+748 
-753 AHSFIKRL
+753 
-761 PDGYNTVISESGGQL
+761 QL
-776 SQGQKQ
+776 SQWRREG
-782 LLCIARVML
+782 LEIRPVSVNLSRASLCRQGVALAYKRILEGYGLSTWMVPLEVTESAMISDDAVISVLQEFYGYGFRIEIDDFGKAQSTLPMLKLPFVDTVKLDKSLIDCIGDRKGEIMLRQVVRLCYELGLYTTAEGVEAEDQVDFLRALDCTDIQGYFFSPPLPVEKYTEKLRQQARKRA

>member
-1 MKRRERDRAT
+1 MKRRERDWAT

-29 LIFACVGFSCGHIRR
+29 LIFACVGFSYGHIRR
-44 GLKNAADAEM
+44 RLKNAADAEM
-54 AETTGEN
+54 AETTSEN

-67 TLESRFALLDNVA
+67 TLESRFALLDNVG
-80 EKIAEDPQNAR
+80 EKIAEDPQSTR
-91 EMLTNLGKYAN
+91 KMLADLGKYAN

-113 STGRTVTSDGETG
+113 STGRMVTSDGKTG

-138 DGQYCI
+138 DGQYYI
-144 TGEINDRLGNGEAV
+144 TGEINDRLGNGETV

-164 VHNPKTGKVIGVVF
+164 VRNPKTDKVIGVVF

-191 VETFGGEGHGYIVES
+191 VETFGGEGRGYIVES

-220 GTGNL
+220 ETGNL

-246 LAGEQPGEGRVLG
+246 LAGEQPGDGRVLG

-293 MYGVFSSICSL
+293 MYGVFSSIRNL
-304 LSVTVLMCAV
+304 LSVTVLMCAA

-325 YNEGLRQA
+325 YNDGLRQA

-354 AEGGYMVSCDLNDY
+354 AEGGYMVSCDLDDY

-415 RQRSAVL
+415 RQRSAVF

-502 DEAIGEQK
+502 DEAIGEHQ
-510 LVQAFGHEA
+510 F
-519 QTLAAFDE
+519 
-527 VNERLRDCSLK
+527 K
-538 ATFFSSLTNP
+538 AYYQPKCNP
-548 CTRFVNSLVYAAVGF
+548 KTG
-563 AGALAAVNGRLTI
+563 
-576 GGLSSFL
+576 
-583 SYANQY
+583 
-589 TKPFNEISG
+589 E
-598 VVTELQNALAC
+598 
-609 AGRVFELIDEPAQTP
+609 
-624 DPADAE
+624 
-630 QIDRPDGAVSI
+630 
-641 DHVYFSY
+641 
-648 APDRKLIED
+648 
-657 FTLHVQPGQ
+657 
-666 RVAIVGPTGC
+666 IVGGEALVRWVQEDGTMLPPARFIPLFEKNGAI
-676 GKTTIINLL
+676 GKL
-685 MRFYDVD
+685 
-692 SGEIHVD
+692 
-699 GHETRRLTRRS
+699 
-710 LRENIA
+710 
-716 MVMQDTWLSAGTIRE
+716 
-731 NIAMGKPDATDE
+731 DE
-743 EIIAA
+743 YMFTCVCA
-748 AKASH
+748 
-753 AHSFIKRL
+753 
-761 PDGYNTVISESGGQL
+761 QL
-776 SQGQKQ
+776 SQWRREG
-782 LLCIARVML
+782 LEIRPVSVNLSRASLCRQGVALAYKRILEGYGLSTWMVPLEVTESAMISDDAVISILQEFYRYGFRIEIDDFGKAQSTLPMLKLPFVDTVKLDKSLIDCIGDRKGEIMLRQVVRLCYELGLYTTAEGVEAEDQVDFLRALDCTDIQGYFFSPPLPVEKYTEKLRQQARKRA

>member
-1 MKRRERDRAT
+1 MKRREQDRAT

-29 LIFACVGFSCGHIRR
+29 LIFVCVGFSCGRIRR

-54 AETTGEN
+54 AETTSEN

-67 TLESRFALLDNVA
+67 TLESRFALLDNVG
-80 EKIAEDPQNAR
+80 EKIAEDPQKAR
-91 EMLTNLGKYAN
+91 EMLANLGKYAN

-113 STGRTVTSDGETG
+113 STGRTVTSDGKTG

-144 TGEINDRLGNGEAV
+144 TGEINDRLGNGETV
-158 HIMSAP
+158 HMMSAP
-164 VHNPKTGKVIGVVF
+164 VRNPKTGKVTGVVF

-191 VETFGGEGHGYIVES
+191 VETFGGEGRGYIVES

-220 GTGNL
+220 ETGNL

-287 GALYGR
+287 DALYGR
-293 MYGVFSSICSL
+293 MYGVFSSIRNL
-304 LSVTVLMCAV
+304 LSVTVLMCAA
-314 FIFAILTAYRR
+314 FIFALLMAYQR
-325 YNEGLRQA
+325 YNDGLRQA

-345 SGFLMKVNN
+345 SGFLMKVNS
-354 AEGGYMVSCDLNDY
+354 AEGGYMVSCDLDDY

-396 EGEPVARVDADH
+396 EGEPAARVDADH

-449 IYAMR
+449 VYAMR
-454 PEEDARRSCELANL
+454 PEEDARRACELANL

-502 DEAIGEQK
+502 DEAIGEHQ
-510 LVQAFGHEA
+510 F
-519 QTLAAFDE
+519 
-527 VNERLRDCSLK
+527 K
-538 ATFFSSLTNP
+538 AYYQPKCNP
-548 CTRFVNSLVYAAVGF
+548 KTG
-563 AGALAAVNGRLTI
+563 
-576 GGLSSFL
+576 
-583 SYANQY
+583 
-589 TKPFNEISG
+589 E
-598 VVTELQNALAC
+598 
-609 AGRVFELIDEPAQTP
+609 
-624 DPADAE
+624 
-630 QIDRPDGAVSI
+630 
-641 DHVYFSY
+641 
-648 APDRKLIED
+648 
-657 FTLHVQPGQ
+657 
-666 RVAIVGPTGC
+666 IVGGEALVRWVQEDGTMLPPARFIPLFEKNGAI
-676 GKTTIINLL
+676 GKL
-685 MRFYDVD
+685 
-692 SGEIHVD
+692 
-699 GHETRRLTRRS
+699 
-710 LRENIA
+710 
-716 MVMQDTWLSAGTIRE
+716 
-731 NIAMGKPDATDE
+731 DE
-743 EIIAA
+743 YMFTCVCA
-748 AKASH
+748 
-753 AHSFIKRL
+753 
-761 PDGYNTVISESGGQL
+761 QL
-776 SQGQKQ
+776 SQWRREG
-782 LLCIARVML
+782 LEIRPVSVNLSRASLCRQGVALAYKRILEGYGLSTWMVPLEVTESAMISDDAVISVLQAFYRYGFRIEIDDFGKAQSTLPMLKLPFVDTVKLDKSLIDCIGDRKGEIMLRQVVRLCYELGLYTTAEGVEAEDQVDFLRALDCTDIQGYFFSPPLPVEKYTEKLRQQARKRA

>member
-44 GLKNAADAEM
+44 ALKNAADAEM
-54 AETTGEN
+54 AETTSEN

-67 TLESRFALLDNVA
+67 TLESRFALLDNVG
-80 EKIAEDPQNAR
+80 EKIAEDPQSTR
-91 EMLTNLGKYAN
+91 EMLADLGKYAN

-113 STGRTVTSDGETG
+113 STGQTVTSDGKTG

-144 TGEINDRLGNGEAV
+144 TGEINDRLSNGEAV

-164 VHNPKTGKVIGVVF
+164 VRNPKTGKVIGVVF
-178 ADYTPEMFHQMMD
+178 ADYTPEMFHRMMD

-220 GTGNL
+220 ETGNL

-246 LAGEQPGEGRVLG
+246 LAGEQPGDGRVLG

-275 DDTWYLVMVMDA
+275 NDTWYLVMVMDA

-304 LSVTVLMCAV
+304 LSVTVLMCAA
-314 FIFAILTAYRR
+314 FIFAILMAYRR
-325 YNEGLRQA
+325 YNEGLHQA

-354 AEGGYMVSCDLNDY
+354 AEGGYMVSCDLDDY

-468 ALGAAR
+468 ALSAAR
-474 SSADNTVA
+474 SSADNTAA

-502 DEAIGEQK
+502 DEAIGEHQFK
-510 LVQAFGHEA
+510 VYYQPKCNPKTGEIVGGEALVRWVQEDG
-519 QTLAAFDE
+519 TM
-527 VNERLRDCSLK
+527 
-538 ATFFSSLTNP
+538 
-548 CTRFVNSLVYAAVGF
+548 
-563 AGALAAVNGRLTI
+563 
-576 GGLSSFL
+576 LS
-583 SYANQY
+583 
-589 TKPFNEISG
+589 
-598 VVTELQNALAC
+598 
-609 AGRVFELIDEPAQTP
+609 
-624 DPADAE
+624 
-630 QIDRPDGAVSI
+630 
-641 DHVYFSY
+641 
-648 APDRKLIED
+648 PDRFIPLFEKNGAIGKLDEYM
-657 FTLHVQPGQ
+657 FTCVC
-666 RVAIVGPTGC
+666 A
-676 GKTTIINLL
+676 
-685 MRFYDVD
+685 
-692 SGEIHVD
+692 
-699 GHETRRLTRRS
+699 
-710 LRENIA
+710 
-716 MVMQDTWLSAGTIRE
+716 
-731 NIAMGKPDATDE
+731 
-743 EIIAA
+743 
-748 AKASH
+748 
-753 AHSFIKRL
+753 
-761 PDGYNTVISESGGQL
+761 QL
-776 SQGQKQ
+776 SQWRREG
-782 LLCIARVML
+782 LEIRPVSVNLSRASLCRQGVALAYKRILEGCGLSTWMVPLEVTESAMISDDAVISVLQEFYRYGFRIEIDDFGKAQSTLPMLKLPFVDTVKLDKSLIDCIGDRKGEIMLRQVVRLCYELGLYTTAEGVEAEDQVDFLRALDCTDIQGYFFSPPLPVEKYTEKLRQQARKRA

>member
-1 MKRRERDRAT
+1 MKRREQDRAT

-29 LIFACVGFSCGHIRR
+29 LIFVCVGFSCGRIRR

-54 AETTGEN
+54 AETTSEN

-67 TLESRFALLDNVA
+67 TLESRFALLDNVG
-80 EKIAEDPQNAR
+80 EKIAEDPQSTR
-91 EMLTNLGKYAN
+91 EMLADLGKYAN

-113 STGRTVTSDGETG
+113 STGQTVTSDGKTG

-144 TGEINDRLGNGEAV
+144 TGEINDRLGNGETV

-164 VHNPKTGKVIGVVF
+164 VRNPKTGEVIGVVF
-178 ADYTPEMFHQMMD
+178 ADYTPEMFHRMMD
-191 VETFGGEGHGYIVES
+191 VETFGGEGRGYIVES
-206 SGEIVVASSSARLT
+206 SGEIVVASSSARLA

-246 LAGEQPGEGRVLG
+246 LAGEQPGDGRVLG

-293 MYGVFSSICSL
+293 VYGVFSSICSL
-304 LSVTVLMCAV
+304 LSVTVLMCAA
-314 FIFAILTAYRR
+314 FIFALLTAYRR

-354 AEGGYMVSCDLNDY
+354 AEGGYMVSCDLDDY

-502 DEAIGEQK
+502 DEAIGEHQFK
-510 LVQAFGHEA
+510 AYYQPKCNPKTGEIVGGEALVRWVQE
-519 QTLAAFDE
+519 
-527 VNERLRDCSLK
+527 
-538 ATFFSSLTNP
+538 
-548 CTRFVNSLVYAAVGF
+548 
-563 AGALAAVNGRLTI
+563 
-576 GGLSSFL
+576 
-583 SYANQY
+583 
-589 TKPFNEISG
+589 
-598 VVTELQNALAC
+598 
-609 AGRVFELIDEPAQTP
+609 
-624 DPADAE
+624 
-630 QIDRPDGAVSI
+630 DGTMLP
-641 DHVYFSY
+641 
-648 APDRKLIED
+648 PDRFIPLFEKNGAIGKLDEYM
-657 FTLHVQPGQ
+657 FTCVC
-666 RVAIVGPTGC
+666 A
-676 GKTTIINLL
+676 
-685 MRFYDVD
+685 
-692 SGEIHVD
+692 
-699 GHETRRLTRRS
+699 
-710 LRENIA
+710 
-716 MVMQDTWLSAGTIRE
+716 
-731 NIAMGKPDATDE
+731 
-743 EIIAA
+743 
-748 AKASH
+748 
-753 AHSFIKRL
+753 
-761 PDGYNTVISESGGQL
+761 QL
-776 SQGQKQ
+776 SQWRREG
-782 LLCIARVML
+782 LEIRPVSVNLSRASLCRQGVALAYKRILEGYGLSTWMVPLEVTESAMISDDAVISVLQEFYRYGFRIEIDDFGKAQSTLPMLKLPFVDTVKLDKSLIDCIGDRKGEIMLRQVVRLCYELGLYTTAEGVEAEDQVDFLRALDCTDIQGYFFSPPLPVEKYTEKLRQQARKRA

>member
-1 MKRRERDRAT
+1 
-11 RGAKDYRLLWA
+11 
-22 GLLLLVA
+22 
-29 LIFACVGFSCGHIRR
+29 
-44 GLKNAADAEM
+44 
-54 AETTGEN
+54 
-61 AAMLRL
+61 
-67 TLESRFALLDNVA
+67 
-80 EKIAEDPQNAR
+80 
-91 EMLTNLGKYAN
+91 
-102 GYGFKRLGYMN
+102 
-113 STGRTVTSDGETG
+113 
-126 DFFYRAYFRMGM
+126 
-138 DGQYCI
+138 
-144 TGEINDRLGNGEAV
+144 
-158 HIMSAP
+158 
-164 VHNPKTGKVIGVVF
+164 
-178 ADYTPEMFHQMMD
+178 MD

-206 SGEIVVASSSARLT
+206 SGEIVVASSSAHLT
-220 GTGNL
+220 ETGNL

-246 LAGEQPGEGRVLG
+246 LAGEQPGDGRVLG

-293 MYGVFSSICSL
+293 MHGVFSSIRNL
-304 LSVTVLMCAV
+304 LSVTVLMCAA
-314 FIFAILTAYRR
+314 FIFALLTAYRR

-354 AEGGYMVSCDLNDY
+354 AEGGYMVSCDLDDY

-373 MFGAQKGDELLR
+373 MFGTQKGDELLR

-502 DEAIGEQK
+502 DEAIGEHQFK
-510 LVQAFGHEA
+510 VYYQPKCNPKTGEIVGGEALVRWVQEDG
-519 QTLAAFDE
+519 TM
-527 VNERLRDCSLK
+527 
-538 ATFFSSLTNP
+538 
-548 CTRFVNSLVYAAVGF
+548 
-563 AGALAAVNGRLTI
+563 
-576 GGLSSFL
+576 LS
-583 SYANQY
+583 
-589 TKPFNEISG
+589 
-598 VVTELQNALAC
+598 
-609 AGRVFELIDEPAQTP
+609 
-624 DPADAE
+624 
-630 QIDRPDGAVSI
+630 
-641 DHVYFSY
+641 
-648 APDRKLIED
+648 PDRFIPLFEKNGAIGKLDEYM
-657 FTLHVQPGQ
+657 FTCVC
-666 RVAIVGPTGC
+666 A
-676 GKTTIINLL
+676 
-685 MRFYDVD
+685 
-692 SGEIHVD
+692 
-699 GHETRRLTRRS
+699 
-710 LRENIA
+710 
-716 MVMQDTWLSAGTIRE
+716 
-731 NIAMGKPDATDE
+731 
-743 EIIAA
+743 
-748 AKASH
+748 
-753 AHSFIKRL
+753 
-761 PDGYNTVISESGGQL
+761 QL
-776 SQGQKQ
+776 SQWRREG
-782 LLCIARVML
+782 LEIRPVSVNLSRASLCRQGVALAYKRILEGYGLSTWMVPLEVTESAMISDDAVISVLQEFYRYGFRIEIDDFGKAQSTLPMLKLPFVDTVKLDKSLIDCIGDRKGEIMLRQVVRLCYELGLYTTAEGVEAEDQVDFLRALDCTDIQGYFFSPPLPVEKYTEKLRQQARKRA

>member
-113 STGRTVTSDGETG
+113 STGLTVTSDGETG

-164 VHNPKTGKVIGVVF
+164 VRNPKTGKVIGVVF

-246 LAGEQPGEGRVLG
+246 LAGEQPGDGRVLG

-275 DDTWYLVMVMDA
+275 DDTWYLVMVMGA

-304 LSVTVLMCAV
+304 MSVTVLMCAA

-354 AEGGYMVSCDLNDY
+354 AEGGYMVSCDLDDY

-502 DEAIGEQK
+502 DEAIGEHQFK
-510 LVQAFGHEA
+510 AYYQPKCNPKTGEIVGGEALVRWVLEDG
-519 QTLAAFDE
+519 TMLSPD
-527 VNERLRDCSLK
+527 
-538 ATFFSSLTNP
+538 
-548 CTRFVNSLVYAAVGF
+548 RFIPL
-563 AGALAAVNGRLTI
+563 
-576 GGLSSFL
+576 
-583 SYANQY
+583 
-589 TKPFNEISG
+589 
-598 VVTELQNALAC
+598 
-609 AGRVFELIDEPAQTP
+609 FEK
-624 DPADAE
+624 
-630 QIDRPDGAVSI
+630 DGAI
-641 DHVYFSY
+641 G
-648 APDRKLIED
+648 KLDEYM
-657 FTLHVQPGQ
+657 FTCVC
-666 RVAIVGPTGC
+666 A
-676 GKTTIINLL
+676 
-685 MRFYDVD
+685 
-692 SGEIHVD
+692 
-699 GHETRRLTRRS
+699 
-710 LRENIA
+710 
-716 MVMQDTWLSAGTIRE
+716 
-731 NIAMGKPDATDE
+731 
-743 EIIAA
+743 
-748 AKASH
+748 
-753 AHSFIKRL
+753 
-761 PDGYNTVISESGGQL
+761 QL
-776 SQGQKQ
+776 SQWRREG
-782 LLCIARVML
+782 LEIRPVSVNLSRASLCRQGVALAYKRILEGYGLSTWMVPLEVTESAMISDDAVISVLQEFYRYGFRIEIDDFGKAQSTLPMLKLPFVDTVKLDKSLIDCIGDRKGEIMLRQVVRLCYELGLYTTAEGVEAEDQVDFLRALDCTDIQGYFFSPPLPVEKYTEKLRQQARKRA

>member
-1 MKRRERDRAT
+1 MKRRERDRAA

-29 LIFACVGFSCGHIRR
+29 LIFACVGFSYGHIRR
-44 GLKNAADAEM
+44 ALKNAADAEM
-54 AETTGEN
+54 AETTSEN

-67 TLESRFALLDNVA
+67 TLESRFALLDNVG
-80 EKIAEDPQNAR
+80 EKIAEDPQSTR
-91 EMLTNLGKYAN
+91 EMLADLGKYAN

-113 STGRTVTSDGETG
+113 STGQTVTSDGKTG

-164 VHNPKTGKVIGVVF
+164 VRSPKTGKVIGVVF

-232 SETGRQDAE
+232 SENGRQDAE

-246 LAGEQPGEGRVLG
+246 LAGEQPDDGRVLG

-275 DDTWYLVMVMDA
+275 DDTWYLVMVMGA

-314 FIFAILTAYRR
+314 FIFAILMAYRR

-354 AEGGYMVSCDLNDY
+354 AEGGYMVSCDLDDY

-502 DEAIGEQK
+502 DEAIGEHQFK
-510 LVQAFGHEA
+510 AYYQPKCNPKTGEIVGGEALVRWVQE
-519 QTLAAFDE
+519 
-527 VNERLRDCSLK
+527 
-538 ATFFSSLTNP
+538 
-548 CTRFVNSLVYAAVGF
+548 
-563 AGALAAVNGRLTI
+563 
-576 GGLSSFL
+576 
-583 SYANQY
+583 
-589 TKPFNEISG
+589 
-598 VVTELQNALAC
+598 
-609 AGRVFELIDEPAQTP
+609 
-624 DPADAE
+624 
-630 QIDRPDGAVSI
+630 DGTMLP
-641 DHVYFSY
+641 
-648 APDRKLIED
+648 PDRFIPLFEKNGAIGKLDEYM
-657 FTLHVQPGQ
+657 FTCVC
-666 RVAIVGPTGC
+666 A
-676 GKTTIINLL
+676 
-685 MRFYDVD
+685 
-692 SGEIHVD
+692 
-699 GHETRRLTRRS
+699 
-710 LRENIA
+710 
-716 MVMQDTWLSAGTIRE
+716 
-731 NIAMGKPDATDE
+731 
-743 EIIAA
+743 
-748 AKASH
+748 
-753 AHSFIKRL
+753 
-761 PDGYNTVISESGGQL
+761 QL
-776 SQGQKQ
+776 SQWRREG
-782 LLCIARVML
+782 LEIRPVSVNLSRASLCRQGVALAYKRILEGYGLSTWMVPLEVTESAMISDDAVISVLQEFYRYGFRIEIDDFGKAQSTLPMLKLPFVDTVKLDKSLIDCIGDRKGEIMLRQVVRLCYELGLYTTAEGVEAEDQVDFLRALDCTDIQGYFFSPPLPVEKYTEKLRQQARKRA

>member
-11 RGAKDYRLLWA
+11 RGTKDYRLLWA

-29 LIFACVGFSCGHIRR
+29 LIFACVGFSYGHIRR
-44 GLKNAADAEM
+44 TLKNAADAEM
-54 AETTGEN
+54 AETTSEN

-67 TLESRFALLDNVA
+67 TLESRFALLDNVG
-80 EKIAEDPQNAR
+80 EKIAEDPQSAR
-91 EMLTNLGKYAN
+91 EMLANLGKYAN

-113 STGRTVTSDGETG
+113 STGRMVTSDGKTG

-144 TGEINDRLGNGEAV
+144 TGEINDRLGNGESV

-164 VHNPKTGKVIGVVF
+164 VRNPKTDKVIGVVF

-220 GTGNL
+220 ETGNL

-246 LAGEQPGEGRVLG
+246 LAGEQPGDGRVLG

-293 MYGVFSSICSL
+293 MYGVFSSIRNL
-304 LSVTVLMCAV
+304 LSVTVLMCAA

-354 AEGGYMVSCDLNDY
+354 AEGGYMVSCDLDDY

-454 PEEDARRSCELANL
+454 PEEDARRACELANL

-474 SSADNTVA
+474 GSADNTVA

-502 DEAIGEQK
+502 DEAIGEHQFK
-510 LVQAFGHEA
+510 AYYQPKCNPKTGEIVGGEALVRWVQE
-519 QTLAAFDE
+519 
-527 VNERLRDCSLK
+527 
-538 ATFFSSLTNP
+538 
-548 CTRFVNSLVYAAVGF
+548 
-563 AGALAAVNGRLTI
+563 
-576 GGLSSFL
+576 
-583 SYANQY
+583 
-589 TKPFNEISG
+589 
-598 VVTELQNALAC
+598 
-609 AGRVFELIDEPAQTP
+609 
-624 DPADAE
+624 
-630 QIDRPDGAVSI
+630 DGAMLSPARFI
-641 DHVYFSY
+641 PLFEKNG
-648 APDRKLIED
+648 AIGKLDEYM
-657 FTLHVQPGQ
+657 FTCVC
-666 RVAIVGPTGC
+666 A
-676 GKTTIINLL
+676 
-685 MRFYDVD
+685 
-692 SGEIHVD
+692 
-699 GHETRRLTRRS
+699 
-710 LRENIA
+710 
-716 MVMQDTWLSAGTIRE
+716 
-731 NIAMGKPDATDE
+731 
-743 EIIAA
+743 
-748 AKASH
+748 
-753 AHSFIKRL
+753 
-761 PDGYNTVISESGGQL
+761 QL
-776 SQGQKQ
+776 SQWRREG
-782 LLCIARVML
+782 LEIRPVSVNLSRASLCRQGVALAYKRILEGYGLSTWMVPLEVTESAMISDDAVISILQEFYRYGFRIEIDDFGKAQSTLPMLKLPFVDTVKLDKSLIDCIGDRKGEIMLRQVVRLCYELGLYTTAEGVEAEDQVDFLRALDCTDIQGYFFSPPLPVEKYTEKLRQQARKRA

>member
-1 MKRRERDRAT
+1 MKRRKRDRAT

-22 GLLLLVA
+22 GLLLVA
-29 LIFACVGFSCGHIRR
+29 LIFACVGFSYGHIRR
-44 GLKNAADAEM
+44 ALKNAADAEM
-54 AETTGEN
+54 AETTSEN

-67 TLESRFALLDNVA
+67 TLESRFALLDNVG
-80 EKIAEDPQNAR
+80 EKIAEDPQSTR

-113 STGRTVTSDGETG
+113 STGRMVTSDGKTG

-144 TGEINDRLGNGEAV
+144 TGEINDRLSNGESV
-158 HIMSAP
+158 HIISAP
-164 VHNPKTGKVIGVVF
+164 VRNPKTDKVIGVVF

-191 VETFGGEGHGYIVES
+191 VETFGGEGRGYIVES

-220 GTGNL
+220 ETGNL

-246 LAGEQPGEGRVLG
+246 LAGEQPGDGRVLG

-275 DDTWYLVMVMDA
+275 DDTWYLVMVMGA

-293 MYGVFSSICSL
+293 MYGVFSSIRNL
-304 LSVTVLMCAV
+304 LSVTVLMCAA
-314 FIFAILTAYRR
+314 FIFAILMAYRR

-354 AEGGYMVSCDLNDY
+354 AEGGYMVSCDLDDY

-502 DEAIGEQK
+502 DEAIGEHQ
-510 LVQAFGHEA
+510 F
-519 QTLAAFDE
+519 
-527 VNERLRDCSLK
+527 K
-538 ATFFSSLTNP
+538 AYYQPKCNP
-548 CTRFVNSLVYAAVGF
+548 KTG
-563 AGALAAVNGRLTI
+563 
-576 GGLSSFL
+576 
-583 SYANQY
+583 
-589 TKPFNEISG
+589 E
-598 VVTELQNALAC
+598 
-609 AGRVFELIDEPAQTP
+609 
-624 DPADAE
+624 
-630 QIDRPDGAVSI
+630 
-641 DHVYFSY
+641 
-648 APDRKLIED
+648 
-657 FTLHVQPGQ
+657 
-666 RVAIVGPTGC
+666 IVGGEALVRWVQEDGTMLSPARFIPLFEKNGAI
-676 GKTTIINLL
+676 GKL
-685 MRFYDVD
+685 
-692 SGEIHVD
+692 
-699 GHETRRLTRRS
+699 
-710 LRENIA
+710 
-716 MVMQDTWLSAGTIRE
+716 
-731 NIAMGKPDATDE
+731 DE
-743 EIIAA
+743 YMFTCVCA
-748 AKASH
+748 
-753 AHSFIKRL
+753 
-761 PDGYNTVISESGGQL
+761 QL
-776 SQGQKQ
+776 SQWRREG
-782 LLCIARVML
+782 LEIRPVSVNLSRASLCRQGVALAYKRILEGYGLSTWMVPLEVTESAMISDDAVISILQEFYRYGFRIEIDDFGKAQSTLPMLKLPFVDTVKLDKSLIDCIGDRKGEIMLRQVVRLCYELGLYTTAEGVEAEDQVDFLRALDCTDIQGYFFSPPLPVEKYTEKLRQQARKRA

>member
-1 MKRRERDRAT
+1 
-11 RGAKDYRLLWA
+11 
-22 GLLLLVA
+22 
-29 LIFACVGFSCGHIRR
+29 
-44 GLKNAADAEM
+44 
-54 AETTGEN
+54 
-61 AAMLRL
+61 
-67 TLESRFALLDNVA
+67 
-80 EKIAEDPQNAR
+80 
-91 EMLTNLGKYAN
+91 
-102 GYGFKRLGYMN
+102 
-113 STGRTVTSDGETG
+113 
-126 DFFYRAYFRMGM
+126 
-138 DGQYCI
+138 
-144 TGEINDRLGNGEAV
+144 
-158 HIMSAP
+158 
-164 VHNPKTGKVIGVVF
+164 
-178 ADYTPEMFHQMMD
+178 MD
-191 VETFGGEGHGYIVES
+191 VETFGGEGRGYIVES

-246 LAGEQPGEGRVLG
+246 LAGEQPGDGRVLG
-259 AGKLRFCCRK
+259 AGKLRFCCRR

-314 FIFAILTAYRR
+314 FIFSILMAYRR

-354 AEGGYMVSCDLNDY
+354 AEGGYMVSCDLDDY

-502 DEAIGEQK
+502 DEAIGEHQFK
-510 LVQAFGHEA
+510 AYYQPKCNPKTGEIVGGEALVRWVQEDG
-519 QTLAAFDE
+519 TM
-527 VNERLRDCSLK
+527 
-538 ATFFSSLTNP
+538 
-548 CTRFVNSLVYAAVGF
+548 
-563 AGALAAVNGRLTI
+563 
-576 GGLSSFL
+576 LS
-583 SYANQY
+583 
-589 TKPFNEISG
+589 
-598 VVTELQNALAC
+598 
-609 AGRVFELIDEPAQTP
+609 
-624 DPADAE
+624 
-630 QIDRPDGAVSI
+630 
-641 DHVYFSY
+641 
-648 APDRKLIED
+648 PDRFIPLFEKNGAIGKLDEYM
-657 FTLHVQPGQ
+657 FTCVC
-666 RVAIVGPTGC
+666 A
-676 GKTTIINLL
+676 
-685 MRFYDVD
+685 
-692 SGEIHVD
+692 
-699 GHETRRLTRRS
+699 
-710 LRENIA
+710 
-716 MVMQDTWLSAGTIRE
+716 
-731 NIAMGKPDATDE
+731 
-743 EIIAA
+743 
-748 AKASH
+748 
-753 AHSFIKRL
+753 
-761 PDGYNTVISESGGQL
+761 QL
-776 SQGQKQ
+776 SQWRREG
-782 LLCIARVML
+782 LEIRPVSVNLSRASLCRQGVALAYKRILEGCGLSTWMVPLEVTESAMISDDAVISVLQEFYRYGFRIEIDDFGKAQSTLPMLKLPFVDTVKLDKSLIDCIGDRKGEIMLRQVVRLCYELGLYTTAEGVEAEDQVDFLRALDCTDIQGYFFSPPLPVEKYTEKLRQQARKRA

>member
-113 STGRTVTSDGETG
+113 SMGRTVTSDGETG

-164 VHNPKTGKVIGVVF
+164 VRNPKTGKVIGVVF
-178 ADYTPEMFHQMMD
+178 ADYTPEMFRQMMD
-191 VETFGGEGHGYIVES
+191 VETFGGKGRGYIVES
-206 SGEIVVASSSARLT
+206 SGEIVVASSSVRLT
-220 GTGNL
+220 ETGNL

-232 SETGRQDAE
+232 SKTGRQDAE

-246 LAGEQPGEGRVLG
+246 LTGEQPGDGRVLG

-293 MYGVFSSICSL
+293 MYGVFSSVCSL
-304 LSVTVLMCAV
+304 MSVTVLMCAV
-314 FIFAILTAYRR
+314 FIFAILMAYRR

-354 AEGGYMVSCDLNDY
+354 AEGGYMVSCDLDDY

-385 GVYECIKSGLT
+385 GVYECIKGGLT

-482 FYQDLDQNAF
+482 FYQDLDQKAF

-502 DEAIGEQK
+502 DEAIGEHQFK
-510 LVQAFGHEA
+510 TYYQPKCNPKTGEIVGGEALVRWVQEDG
-519 QTLAAFDE
+519 TM
-527 VNERLRDCSLK
+527 
-538 ATFFSSLTNP
+538 
-548 CTRFVNSLVYAAVGF
+548 
-563 AGALAAVNGRLTI
+563 
-576 GGLSSFL
+576 LS
-583 SYANQY
+583 
-589 TKPFNEISG
+589 
-598 VVTELQNALAC
+598 
-609 AGRVFELIDEPAQTP
+609 
-624 DPADAE
+624 
-630 QIDRPDGAVSI
+630 
-641 DHVYFSY
+641 
-648 APDRKLIED
+648 PDRFIPLFEKNGAIGKLDEYM
-657 FTLHVQPGQ
+657 FTCVC
-666 RVAIVGPTGC
+666 A
-676 GKTTIINLL
+676 
-685 MRFYDVD
+685 
-692 SGEIHVD
+692 
-699 GHETRRLTRRS
+699 
-710 LRENIA
+710 
-716 MVMQDTWLSAGTIRE
+716 
-731 NIAMGKPDATDE
+731 
-743 EIIAA
+743 
-748 AKASH
+748 
-753 AHSFIKRL
+753 
-761 PDGYNTVISESGGQL
+761 QL
-776 SQGQKQ
+776 SQWRREG
-782 LLCIARVML
+782 LEIRPVSVNLSRASLCRQGVALAYKRILEGYGLSTWMVPLEVTESAMISDDAVISVLQEFYRYGFRIEIDDFGKAQSTLPMLKLPFVDTVKLDKSLIDCIGDRKGEIMLRQVVRLCYELGLYTTAEGVEAEDQVDFLRALDCTDIQGYFFSPPLPVEKYTEKLRQQARKRA

>member
-44 GLKNAADAEM
+44 ALKNAADAEM
-54 AETTGEN
+54 AETTSEN

-67 TLESRFALLDNVA
+67 TLESRFALLDNVG
-80 EKIAEDPQNAR
+80 EKIAEDPQSTR
-91 EMLTNLGKYAN
+91 EMLADLGKYAN
-102 GYGFKRLGYMN
+102 GYGFKRIGYMN
-113 STGRTVTSDGETG
+113 STGQTVTSDGKTG

-144 TGEINDRLGNGEAV
+144 TGEINDRLGNGETV

-164 VHNPKTGKVIGVVF
+164 VRNPKTGKVIGVVF
-178 ADYTPEMFHQMMD
+178 ADYTPEMFHRMMD

-220 GTGNL
+220 ETGNL

-354 AEGGYMVSCDLNDY
+354 AEGGYMVSCDLDDY

-385 GVYECIKSGLT
+385 GVYECIKGGLT

-502 DEAIGEQK
+502 DEAIGEHQFK
-510 LVQAFGHEA
+510 AYYQPKCNPKTGEIVGGEALVRWVQE
-519 QTLAAFDE
+519 
-527 VNERLRDCSLK
+527 
-538 ATFFSSLTNP
+538 
-548 CTRFVNSLVYAAVGF
+548 
-563 AGALAAVNGRLTI
+563 
-576 GGLSSFL
+576 
-583 SYANQY
+583 
-589 TKPFNEISG
+589 
-598 VVTELQNALAC
+598 
-609 AGRVFELIDEPAQTP
+609 
-624 DPADAE
+624 
-630 QIDRPDGAVSI
+630 DGTMLP
-641 DHVYFSY
+641 
-648 APDRKLIED
+648 PDRFIPLFEKNGAIGKLDEYM
-657 FTLHVQPGQ
+657 FTCVC
-666 RVAIVGPTGC
+666 A
-676 GKTTIINLL
+676 
-685 MRFYDVD
+685 
-692 SGEIHVD
+692 
-699 GHETRRLTRRS
+699 
-710 LRENIA
+710 
-716 MVMQDTWLSAGTIRE
+716 
-731 NIAMGKPDATDE
+731 
-743 EIIAA
+743 
-748 AKASH
+748 
-753 AHSFIKRL
+753 
-761 PDGYNTVISESGGQL
+761 QL
-776 SQGQKQ
+776 SQWRREG
-782 LLCIARVML
+782 LEIRPVSVNLSRASLCRQGVALAYKRILEGYGLSTWMVPLEVTESAMISDDAVISVLQEFYRYGFRIEIDDFGKAQSTLPMLKLPFVDTVKLDKSLIDCIGDRKGEIMLRQVVRLCYELGLYTTAEGVEAEDQVDFLRALDCTDIQGYFFSPPLPVEKYTEKLRQQARKRA

>member
-113 STGRTVTSDGETG
+113 SMGRTVTSDGETG

-164 VHNPKTGKVIGVVF
+164 VRNPKTGKVIGVVF

-246 LAGEQPGEGRVLG
+246 LAGEQPGDGRVLG

-304 LSVTVLMCAV
+304 LSVTVLMCAA
-314 FIFAILTAYRR
+314 FIFAILMAYRR

-354 AEGGYMVSCDLNDY
+354 AEGGYMVSCDLDDY

-502 DEAIGEQK
+502 DEAIGEHQFK
-510 LVQAFGHEA
+510 AYYQPKCNPKTGEIVGGEALVRWVQE
-519 QTLAAFDE
+519 
-527 VNERLRDCSLK
+527 
-538 ATFFSSLTNP
+538 
-548 CTRFVNSLVYAAVGF
+548 
-563 AGALAAVNGRLTI
+563 
-576 GGLSSFL
+576 
-583 SYANQY
+583 
-589 TKPFNEISG
+589 
-598 VVTELQNALAC
+598 
-609 AGRVFELIDEPAQTP
+609 
-624 DPADAE
+624 
-630 QIDRPDGAVSI
+630 DGTMLP
-641 DHVYFSY
+641 
-648 APDRKLIED
+648 PDRFIPLFEKNGAIGKLDEYM
-657 FTLHVQPGQ
+657 FTCVC
-666 RVAIVGPTGC
+666 A
-676 GKTTIINLL
+676 
-685 MRFYDVD
+685 
-692 SGEIHVD
+692 
-699 GHETRRLTRRS
+699 
-710 LRENIA
+710 
-716 MVMQDTWLSAGTIRE
+716 
-731 NIAMGKPDATDE
+731 
-743 EIIAA
+743 
-748 AKASH
+748 
-753 AHSFIKRL
+753 
-761 PDGYNTVISESGGQL
+761 QL
-776 SQGQKQ
+776 SQWRREG
-782 LLCIARVML
+782 LEIRPVSVNLSRASLCRQGVALAYKRILEGYGLSTWMVPLEVTESAMISDDAVISVLQEFYRYGFRIEIDDFGKAQSTLPMLKLPFVDTVKLDKSLIDCIGDRKGEIMLRQVVRLCYELGLYTTAEGVEAEDQVDFLRALDCTDIQGYFFSPPLPVEKYTEKLRQQARKRA

>member
-1 MKRRERDRAT
+1 MKRRKRDRAT

-29 LIFACVGFSCGHIRR
+29 LIFACVGFSYGHIRR
-44 GLKNAADAEM
+44 ALKNAADAEM

-67 TLESRFALLDNVA
+67 TLESRFALLDNVG
-80 EKIAEDPQNAR
+80 EKIAEDPQSTR
-91 EMLTNLGKYAN
+91 EMLADLGKYAN

-113 STGRTVTSDGETG
+113 STGQTVTSDGKTG

-144 TGEINDRLGNGEAV
+144 TGEINDRLGNGETV

-164 VHNPKTGKVIGVVF
+164 VRNPKTGKVIGVVF
-178 ADYTPEMFHQMMD
+178 ADYTSEMFHRMMD

-220 GTGNL
+220 ETGNL

-314 FIFAILTAYRR
+314 FIFAILMAYRR

-354 AEGGYMVSCDLNDY
+354 AEGGYMVSCDLDDY

-385 GVYECIKSGLT
+385 GVYECIKGGLT

-454 PEEDARRSCELANL
+454 PEEDVRRSCELANL

-502 DEAIGEQK
+502 DEAIGEHQFK
-510 LVQAFGHEA
+510 TYYQPKCNPKTGEIVGGEALVRWVQEDG
-519 QTLAAFDE
+519 TM
-527 VNERLRDCSLK
+527 
-538 ATFFSSLTNP
+538 
-548 CTRFVNSLVYAAVGF
+548 
-563 AGALAAVNGRLTI
+563 
-576 GGLSSFL
+576 LS
-583 SYANQY
+583 
-589 TKPFNEISG
+589 
-598 VVTELQNALAC
+598 
-609 AGRVFELIDEPAQTP
+609 
-624 DPADAE
+624 
-630 QIDRPDGAVSI
+630 
-641 DHVYFSY
+641 
-648 APDRKLIED
+648 PDRFIPLFEKNGAIGKLDEYM
-657 FTLHVQPGQ
+657 FTCVC
-666 RVAIVGPTGC
+666 A
-676 GKTTIINLL
+676 
-685 MRFYDVD
+685 
-692 SGEIHVD
+692 
-699 GHETRRLTRRS
+699 
-710 LRENIA
+710 
-716 MVMQDTWLSAGTIRE
+716 
-731 NIAMGKPDATDE
+731 
-743 EIIAA
+743 
-748 AKASH
+748 
-753 AHSFIKRL
+753 
-761 PDGYNTVISESGGQL
+761 QL
-776 SQGQKQ
+776 SQWRREG
-782 LLCIARVML
+782 LEIRPVSVNLSRASLCRQGVALAYKRILEGYGLSTWMVPLEVTESAMISDDAVISVLQEFYRYGFRIEIDDFGKAQSTLPMLKLPFVDTVKLDKSLIDCIGDRKGEIMLRQVVRLCYELGLYTTAEGVEAEDQVDFLRALDCTDIQGYFFSPPLPVEKYTEKLRQQARKRA